1 MGNEAVLGPLKLLQ
15 GPIQAVILLLM
26 HAFRLGLTLGVACL
40 FPLEESLLFADSRPD
55 YFVQTLLD
63 KQFDFEGSI
72 DDGAIIPMLIR
83 GSKVWPRIRLAVVLR
98 FAGSRSTGRSAD
110 VVLISAPFLVPAIH
124 AQPVGHPP
132 KGQTWDSSNGKWINA
147 SALIEEQKAAA
158 PKRPIVLV
166 PFDRVLRSRVF
177 LNGDYYDG
185 SAQLHENHHSRL
197 PNANRLEL
205 PKNRPLRWNDGPGN
219 YEHLL

>member
-1 MGNEAVLGPLKLLQ
+1 M
-15 GPIQAVILLLM
+15 
-26 HAFRLGLTLGVACL
+26 
-40 FPLEESLLFADSRPD
+40 
-55 YFVQTLLD
+55 LD

-83 GSKVWPRIRLAVVLR
+83 GSKVWSRIRLAVVLR

-177 LNGDYYDG
+177 FNGDYYDG
-185 SAQLHENHHSRL
+185 SAQLH
-197 PNANRLEL
+197 
-205 PKNRPLRWNDGPGN
+205 
-219 YEHLL
+219 

>member
-72 DDGAIIPMLIR
+72 DDGAIIPM
-83 GSKVWPRIRLAVVLR
+83 
-98 FAGSRSTGRSAD
+98 
-110 VVLISAPFLVPAIH
+110 
-124 AQPVGHPP
+124 PV
-132 KGQTWDSSNGKWINA
+132 
-147 SALIEEQKAAA
+147 
-158 PKRPIVLV
+158 
-166 PFDRVLRSRVF
+166 RVQ
-177 LNGDYYDG
+177 Y
-185 SAQLHENHHSRL
+185 
-197 PNANRLEL
+197 
-205 PKNRPLRWNDGPGN
+205 
-219 YEHLL
+219 